1 MNKLFLLF
9 TTLFLLAGAEKEK
22 PEELS
27 FKKSLMQAFSLIFT
41 SELGDRTQIMVIIF
55 SAKFKWWVL
64 LPLACSTMVSMHC
77 ISTLIG
83 FTIYHLIPKFWTE
96 VAVKW
101 LFLSLGTWMI
111 CSTSYQ
117 MYRNQAP

>member
-1 MNKLFLLF
+1 MATKIILLLS
-9 TTLFLLAGAEKEK
+9 TLFLLTGGAETEK
-22 PEELS
+22 KEELS
-27 FKKSLMQAFSLIFT
+27 FSKSLLQAFSLIFT

-64 LPLACSTMVSMHC
+64 LPLACACMVSMHC

-111 CSTSYQ
+111 CSTLYQ
-117 MYRNQAP
+117 MHNN